1 MAKLPGT
8 DVLALDLPNRPKPTK
23 KRGPNTRSGC
33 KECKRRHIKCD
44 EAKPACR
51 RCVIAGLTC
60 NISFAQVPTR
70 NRAIRPRENSDMS
83 SAASTT
89 SSASTEISDYRI
101 LTKPNH
107 ILSIFGNQQQW
118 NFFSVFVFSSQQ
130 TGTVP
135 INTLAALTPQIAH
148 GDTVI
153 REICVA
159 IGAAAGAFADPRSDA
174 STDEKL
180 SRTSLM
186 HYNRA
191 VSTITEAKT
200 TNDTLL
206 TVAVASILFVTYD
219 MLRGDTS
226 SAFIHFNHGRKV
238 ADSYFDRRCK
248 ERGVTLD
255 RLPMSTLEVAL
266 YEMVQR
272 LTTYPWALEL
282 GFTSTRSDHKAHM
295 YCERSDHRYRLEDL
309 PAWFRDLPH
318 ALTWWDVVQHNLYH
332 HDLNKVAPGD
342 HHHQTT
348 NKTTPWEQSFNI
360 IQQWHNGFLPLLQC
374 ARQNKTQDL
383 YTYMS
388 TCILE
393 ALYLEALTNLH
404 IKFRPDSNVFPDNR
418 SIYLE
423 IVRAARETQQNW
435 SKARGIAALDNA
447 VARPL
452 IFVMFKC
459 RDPSIRREIEELL
472 LRFDPSSEL
481 AMPLLVMMNREKGK
495 ELPPK
500 LRNVERA
507 LGWHLTACGCNS
519 GAP

>member
-33 KECKRRHIKCD
+33 KECKR
-44 EAKPACR
+44 
-51 RCVIAGLTC
+51 CVIAGLTC

-70 NRAIRPRENSDMS
+70 NRAIKPRENSDMS

-107 ILSIFGNQQQW
+107 VLSIFGNQQQW

-282 GFTSTRSDHKAHM
+282 GFTNARSDHKAHM

-318 ALTWWDVVQHNLYH
+318 ALTWWDVVQHHLYH
-332 HDLNKVAPGD
+332 HDLNKVASMD
-342 HHHQTT
+342 HHDQSSD
-348 NKTTPWEQSFNI
+348 KATPWEQSFNL

-374 ARQNKTQDL
+374 ARQNRTEDL

-423 IVRAARETQQNW
+423 IVGAAKEMQQNW
-435 SKARGIAALDNA
+435 SMARGIAALDNA

-459 RDPSIRREIEELL
+459 RDAAIRREIEELL